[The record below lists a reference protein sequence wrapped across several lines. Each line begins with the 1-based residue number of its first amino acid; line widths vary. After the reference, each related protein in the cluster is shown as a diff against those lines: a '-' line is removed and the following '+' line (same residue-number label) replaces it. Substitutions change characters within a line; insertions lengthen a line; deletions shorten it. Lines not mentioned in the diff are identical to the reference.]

1 MRKTTAGVAWALAAG
16 WLFGCSFSVAAQERS
31 AYREAVEQADRLFQG
46 GNFRNA
52 AERYFFAS
60 QATKERLELARAYI
74 GLSMS
79 YLYLKDES
87 AAEKWVRK
95 VLEAAPRLKVDVPDY
110 PISFVQFFGR
120 VRADVFKES
129 SLPAAAEEEIAKTAP
144 SAPDV
149 AAAEKSEPSP
159 VKTSPPPD
167 SPRPS
172 EPKGKETRPDTTP
185 EPAQVKPLPPAAAR
199 PQVPA
204 VPKVFRPGGRF
215 QVMFHASNW
224 TIDPVLN
231 IVERLVRD
239 KIGEEILNQVDN
251 ELRTKYF
258 TLVASGSEQALDF
271 DSSGSN
277 FGLEIRYFSRG
288 WGGTFS
294 LGLAFDRT
302 TIRLALAG
310 RVMQSYTNGTSV
322 EAEAN
327 GALTTDL
334 SSTVLSFRWD
344 ISPASRLTPF
354 IILGLGVTP
363 FQGRVSY
370 EYSGTYD
377 AVIFQDTISGGEE
390 KTFSELAEE
399 QEFDMIDVFVVLQ
412 LAVGFDIEVFK
423 GLTGVVEAGL
433 WDGFYLR
440 GGLGYR
446 F

>member
-1 MRKTTAGVAWALAAG
+1 MRKAPACVALALAAG
-16 WLFGCSFSVAAQERS
+16 WLLGCSFPLEAQDQS
-31 AYREAVEQADRLFQG
+31 AYQEAVEQADRLFQA
-46 GNFRNA
+46 GNYRNA
-52 AERYFFAS
+52 VERYFFAS
-60 QATKERLELARAYI
+60 QATKERLEQARAYI
-74 GLSMS
+74 GLAMS
-79 YLYLKDES
+79 YFYLKDES

-95 VLEAAPRLKVDVPDY
+95 VLEVAPRVKVEVPDY

-120 VRADVFKES
+120 VRSDVFKES
-129 SLPAAAEEEIAKTAP
+129 PPPEDEEEQIVKTARPETEAASAAE
-144 SAPDV
+144 SAP
-149 AAAEKSEPSP
+149 PP
-159 VKTSPPPD
+159 VKTPASD
-167 SPRPS
+167 LSRPS
-172 EPKGKETRPDTTP
+172 DKERKEAPPTTATEPPQ
-185 EPAQVKPLPPAAAR
+185 AKPLPPDAAR

-231 IVERLVRD
+231 IVEGLVKD
-239 KIGEEILNQVDN
+239 KIGEEILSQVDN

-302 TIRLALAG
+302 TIRLALSG

-334 SSTVLSFRWD
+334 TSTVLSFRWD

-390 KTFSELAEE
+390 KTFAELAEE

-412 LAVGFDIEVFK
+412 LAVGLDIEIFR
-423 GLTGVVEAGL
+423 GLTGVVEAGF